1 MNPYARFYASYN
13 TSVKC
18 GNSASKEEVVFE
30 FTGGRTTSLR
40 ELSEVELNDLIDQLN
55 QKSAIRHAQGP
66 QCTKKYSKDE
76 TARNTMR
83 RAIIAQ
89 FHCAGRDGVRAA
101 KAWAEKQGATID
113 HVNIKRRFNDYTQPE
128 LISLIKKAEK
138 MRVSDMKTISKQ
150 L

>member
-1 MNPYARFYASYN
+1 MNLYARFYASYN

-40 ELSEVELNDLIDQLN
+40 QLSEAELNDLIDQLN
-55 QKSAIRHAQGP
+55 QKSAIRHAQG
-66 QCTKKYSKDE
+66 TKKYSKDE

-101 KAWAEKQGATID
+101 KAWAEKQGATIE

-138 MRVSDMKTISKQ
+138 MRVSDMEAISKQ

>member
-40 ELSEVELNDLIDQLN
+40 ELSEVELNDLIDHLN
-55 QKSAIRHAQGP
+55 QKSTIQG
-66 QCTKKYSKDE
+66 TKKYSKDE

-101 KAWAEKQGATID
+101 KAWAENKA
-113 HVNIKRRFNDYTQPE
+113 QP
-128 LISLIKKAEK
+128 SN
-138 MRVSDMKTISKQ
+138 M
-150 L
+150 

>member
-55 QKSAIRHAQGP
+55 QKSTIQG
-66 QCTKKYSKDE
+66 TKKYSKDE

-113 HVNIKRRFNDYTQPE
+113 HVNIKRRFNEYTQPE

>member
-1 MNPYARFYASYN
+1 MNPYARFYASYH
-13 TSVKC
+13 TSVKR
-18 GNSASKEEVVFE
+18 GNAASKEEVVFE

-40 ELSEVELNDLIDQLN
+40 ELSEAELNDLIDQLN
-55 QKSAIRHAQGP
+55 QKSAIQGA
-66 QCTKKYSKDE
+66 KKYSKDE

-89 FHCAGRDGVRAA
+89 FHCAGRDGVQAA
-101 KAWAEKQGATID
+101 KAWAEKQGATIE
-113 HVNIKRRFNDYTQPE
+113 HVNFKRRFNDYTQPE

-138 MRVSDMKTISKQ
+138 MRLSDMEVISKQ

>member
-1 MNPYARFYASYN
+1 MNPYARFYASYH

-40 ELSEVELNDLIDQLN
+40 ELSDAELNDLIDQLN
-55 QKSAIRHAQGP
+55 QKSSIRHAQG
-66 QCTKKYSKDE
+66 TKKYSKDE
-76 TARNTMR
+76 TTRNTMR

-113 HVNIKRRFNDYTQPE
+113 HVNIKRRFNEYTQLE

-138 MRVSDMKTISKQ
+138 MRVSDLKTISKQ

>member
-40 ELSEVELNDLIDQLN
+40 QLSEAELNDLIDQLN
-55 QKSAIRHAQGP
+55 QKSAIRQAQG
-66 QCTKKYSKDE
+66 TKKYSKDE

-113 HVNIKRRFNDYTQPE
+113 HVNIKRRFNEYTQPE

>member
-1 MNPYARFYASYN
+1 MNPYARFYASYH
-13 TSVKC
+13 TSVRC
-18 GNSASKEEVVFE
+18 GNTASKEEVVFE

-40 ELSEVELNDLIDQLN
+40 ELGEAELNDLIDQLN
-55 QKSAIRHAQGP
+55 QKSAIQGP
-66 QCTKKYSKDE
+66 QKYSKDE

-101 KAWAEKQGATID
+101 KAWAEKQGATIG

-138 MRVSDMKTISKQ
+138 MRMSDMKTISKQ

>member
-55 QKSAIRHAQGP
+55 QKSTIQG
-66 QCTKKYSKDE
+66 TKKYSKDE

-101 KAWAEKQGATID
+101 KAWAEKQGATIE
-113 HVNIKRRFNDYTQPE
+113 HVNIKRRFNEYTQPE

-138 MRVSDMKTISKQ
+138 MRLSDMKTISKQ

>member
-1 MNPYARFYASYN
+1 MNPYARFYASYH

-55 QKSAIRHAQGP
+55 QKSTIQG
-66 QCTKKYSKDE
+66 TKKYSKDE

-101 KAWAEKQGATID
+101 KAWAEKQGATIE
-113 HVNIKRRFNDYTQPE
+113 HVNIKRRFNEYTQPE
-128 LISLIKKAEK
+128 LINLIKKAEK

>member
-1 MNPYARFYASYN
+1 MNPYARFYASYH

-40 ELSEVELNDLIDQLN
+40 ELSDAELNDLIDQLN
-55 QKSAIRHAQGP
+55 QKSAIQG
-66 QCTKKYSKDE
+66 TKKYSKDE

-113 HVNIKRRFNDYTQPE
+113 HVNIKRRFNEYTQPE

-138 MRVSDMKTISKQ
+138 MRVIDLKTISKQ

>member
-1 MNPYARFYASYN
+1 MNQYARFYASYN

-18 GNSASKEEVVFE
+18 GNTASKEEVVFE

-40 ELSEVELNDLIDQLN
+40 ELSEAELKDLIDQLN
-55 QKSAIRHAQGP
+55 QKSAFRQAQG
-66 QCTKKYSKDE
+66 TKNYSKDE
-76 TARNTMR
+76 IARNTMR

-101 KAWAEKQGATID
+101 KAWAEKQGATVD
-113 HVNIKRRFNDYTQPE
+113 NVNIKRRFNDYTQQE

-138 MRVSDMKTISKQ
+138 MRVTDIDAVAKQ

>member
-1 MNPYARFYASYN
+1 MNPYARFYASYH

-18 GNSASKEEVVFE
+18 GNTASKEEVVFE

-40 ELSEVELNDLIDQLN
+40 ELSETELNDLIDQLN
-55 QKSAIRHAQGP
+55 QKSTIQG
-66 QCTKKYSKDE
+66 TKKYSKDE

-101 KAWAEKQGATID
+101 KAWAEKQGATIE
-113 HVNIKRRFNDYTQPE
+113 HVNIKRRFNEYTQPE

>member
-1 MNPYARFYASYN
+1 MNPYARFYASYH

-30 FTGGRTTSLR
+30 FTVGRTTSLR

-55 QKSAIRHAQGP
+55 QKSTIQG
-66 QCTKKYSKDE
+66 TKKYSKDE

-101 KAWAEKQGATID
+101 KAWAEKQGATIE
-113 HVNIKRRFNDYTQPE
+113 HVNIKRRFNEYTQPE

-138 MRVSDMKTISKQ
+138 MRLSDMKTISKQ

>member
-1 MNPYARFYASYN
+1 MNPYARFYASYH

-55 QKSAIRHAQGP
+55 QKSTIQG
-66 QCTKKYSKDE
+66 TKKYSKDE

-101 KAWAEKQGATID
+101 KAWAEKQGATIE
-113 HVNIKRRFNDYTQPE
+113 HVNIKRRFNEYTQPE

-138 MRVSDMKTISKQ
+138 MRLSDMKTISKQ